1 MIAPERAA
9 LFAPAAAALVVVDMQ
24 NDFCAE
30 GGYVEAVHKKS
41 AAACRAIVPAIARLV
56 AAARAARVPV
66 IWIAADYTPEKLP
79 AALRAKM
86 GRMGPVFAC
95 RPGTWGYEFH
105 GLAPAAGEPVIV
117 KHSFD
122 GFLGTELEA
131 TLRRLA
137 RGAVVVT
144 GVQTH
149 VCVDMTAK
157 SAVLRGFHL
166 AVPADAV
173 ASHTPDL
180 HDATLKAL
188 GFAYGD
194 VIASDDVLAMW
205 KAATP

>member
-1 MIAPERAA
+1 MIAPARTA
-9 LFAPAAAALVVVDMQ
+9 LFASDAAALLVVDMQ

-30 GGYVEAVHKKS
+30 GGYVETVHGKS
-41 AAACRAIVPAIARLV
+41 AAPCRAIVPAIAHLV
-56 AAARAARVPV
+56 AAARAAQVPV
-66 IWIAADYTPEKLP
+66 VWIAADYTPEKLP
-79 AALRAKM
+79 PPLRATM
-86 GRMGPVFAC
+86 GRMGGVYAC
-95 RPGTWGYEFH
+95 RPGTWGYDFH
-105 GLAPAAGEPVIV
+105 GLRPAAGETIVV

-122 GFLGTELEA
+122 GFLATELEA
-131 TLRRLA
+131 TLRLLA
-137 RGAVVVT
+137 RSAVVVT

-180 HDATLKAL
+180 HDATLKTL

-194 VIASDDVLAMW
+194 VTTSDAVIALWSRP
-205 KAATP
+205 AA